1 MDKKTWQA
9 KSLFSSSAFS
19 FQKTMTNKPL
29 PPSLLTMM
37 TILKLKHNILFNA
50 TKAGDLATV
59 RALRESGVDLFNSRQ
74 DDGTSS
80 ILVAYINGH
89 IDLLDYLLEQ
99 GANPNDQENYGGTC
113 LMAAACYHNPDCVR
127 RLIEAGADVK
137 YVYPGDN
144 ASVIYMAASGLKEVE
159 EGNLDFEEGSVV
171 RTVELLLEAGAPGNT
186 PCIDRVTYRTK
197 TALQCLQD
205 MLPFDGKVERE
216 RNGLIALL
224 Q

>member
-19 FQKTMTNKPL
+19 FQKTMINKPL

-80 ILVAYINGH
+80 ILLGALTGTSTSWTISSNKERIQMTKKTMVGH
-89 IDLLDYLLEQ
+89 
-99 GANPNDQENYGGTC
+99 
-113 LMAAACYHNPDCVR
+113 V
-127 RLIEAGADVK
+127 
-137 YVYPGDN
+137 
-144 ASVIYMAASGLKEVE
+144 
-159 EGNLDFEEGSVV
+159 
-171 RTVELLLEAGAPGNT
+171 
-186 PCIDRVTYRTK
+186 
-197 TALQCLQD
+197 
-205 MLPFDGKVERE
+205 
-216 RNGLIALL
+216 
-224 Q
+224 